1 VANAS
6 HPADLPAYL
15 TPKEAAQYLRLSH
28 RTLEKHRS
36 QGSGPRYRKL
46 GKVVLYTV
54 ADLDAWAEL
63 HKFYM
68 PNMPVPTPRGPLGS
82 RSKP

>member
-1 VANAS
+1 MSNQAN
-6 HPADLPAYL
+6 PIDLPTYL

-36 QGSGPRYRKL
+36 DGSGPRYRKL
-46 GKVVLYTV
+46 GKIILYTV
-54 ADLDAWAEL
+54 PDLDYWAEL

-68 PNMPVPTPRGPLGS
+68 PEATPRAPRGPLGP
-82 RSKP
+82 RGRR